1 MRHNLTTVPRYL
13 RPPTAGAYFTG
24 LTFAACAIV
33 GCSSPEAAT
42 ATPAPAAPTT
52 PAAPATPATPTPPEL
67 TFTKGERK
75 MMGTIVMITVASVTG
90 TEQAQAAAAIEA
102 ALDEMQRLER
112 VLSEWDPDS
121 EISRINQNAGRAV
134 SVSTETLTVVK
145 AGLEV
150 SRWSEGGYDI
160 SWAALRD
167 QYTFQPNEARAPDM
181 KLVRKALP
189 LVRYQDVIV
198 DDAASTVK
206 LKRAGM
212 QIGTGSIAKGYAL
225 DRATAILV
233 ERGLT
238 SFMIFGGGQVQV
250 HGMKG
255 TRPWRVG
262 IQHPRKDDYFGF
274 AEAVDVSIS
283 TSGDYEHSFTADG
296 RRWHHILDLR
306 TGLPIEH
313 TSSVTVVC
321 KSGIYADAMS
331 TAVFVLGA
339 ERALAKLADAPGQP
353 EVVIVDSEM
362 RLHLSPNMRDKL
374 VLKAPLN
381 GDQLP

>member
-1 MRHNLTTVPRYL
+1 MRHNLTTASRCPRPVNAEARL
-13 RPPTAGAYFTG
+13 AALAF
-24 LTFAACAIV
+24 LAFAMV
-33 GCSSPEAAT
+33 GCGKPETDAPT
-42 ATPAPAAPTT
+42 PATPAPTT
-52 PAAPATPATPTPPEL
+52 PAAPTPPTPQPPPEL

-75 MMGTIVMITVASVTG
+75 MMGTIVMITVATVTG
-90 TEQAQAAAAIEA
+90 TEQTQAAPVIEA

-112 VLSEWDPDS
+112 VLSEWDPNS

-134 SVSTETLTVVK
+134 AVSAETLTVVK

-150 SRWSEGGYDI
+150 ARWSEGGYDI

-181 KLVRKALP
+181 SVVRKKLP
-189 LVRYQDVIV
+189 LVRYQDVLV
-198 DDAASTVK
+198 DEAASTVR
-206 LKRAGM
+206 LRRRGM

-233 ERGLT
+233 ERGFT

-255 TRPWRVG
+255 SRPWRVG

-306 TGLPIEH
+306 TGLPIAH
-313 TSSVTVVC
+313 TTSVTVIA

-381 GDQLP
+381 GDRLP